1 MTQSYQALSA
11 VPSRGPRDGSDASP
25 AAGDAAARFD
35 TSAGG
40 VSREGLVAAAQPR
53 LAQPPAPDS
62 ADPGGVLS

>member
-11 VPSRGPRDGSDASP
+11 VPSRGPREDSP

-40 VSREGLVAAAQPR
+40 VSREGLVAAAQPS